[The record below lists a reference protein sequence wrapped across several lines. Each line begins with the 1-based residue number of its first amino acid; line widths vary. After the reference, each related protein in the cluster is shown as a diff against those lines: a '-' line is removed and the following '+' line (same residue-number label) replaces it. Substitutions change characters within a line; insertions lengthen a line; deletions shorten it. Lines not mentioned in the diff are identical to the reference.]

1 MRVWIAVILTLV
13 VGVGLGFGSALVRIE
28 RFPWAG
34 GALRPAPSKTAA
46 PTAGMPQPEAQVDRD
61 THEFGTM
68 DMSAQGSHEFVVRNI
83 GKAPLDLSPGPSSC
97 KCTLSDLSEHTIV
110 PPGGQKTVKVS
121 WKSKGISGA
130 FRQSA
135 SILTNDPNRS
145 KVTFTITGR
154 FSVGAKAV
162 PSELVFSRV
171 MSGEPATGSVQ
182 LFGFRPE
189 PLKPQDI
196 KWDDPSTAKY
206 FEAKFLPLS
215 AEQVN
220 QEEGA
225 TSGSLLEI
233 TVKSGLPIGPFQ
245 QKISVTTNLK
255 ETPTIEVPIRGKVA
269 SEITIVGPGWDE
281 TGGMLMMGTVNGRQG
296 AQRTLW
302 IIAGGSHA
310 KDIQFKSVEVGPD
323 LLKAELGTPKPIQ
336 GGSATQVPLT
346 ITIPPGSPPANHL
359 GSEQGKVGRIMI
371 ETNHP
376 HSPKL
381 LILVRFAIEG

>member
-1 MRVWIAVILTLV
+1 MRVWIAVVLTLG

-34 GALRPAPSKTAA
+34 GALRPAPTPVKS
-46 PTAGMPQPEAQVDRD
+46 TAGAPQPEVQVDSD
-61 THEFGTM
+61 SHEFGTM
-68 DMSAQGSHEFVVRNI
+68 DMSAHGSHEFTVHNV

-97 KCTLSDLSEHTIV
+97 KCTLSDLSEHTQV
-110 PPGGQKTVKVS
+110 PPGGEKTVKVS

-145 KVTFTITGR
+145 KVVFTITGR

-162 PSELVFSRV
+162 PAELVFSRV

-189 PLKPQDI
+189 PLKPQGI
-196 KWDDPSTAKY
+196 KWDDANAAKY
-206 FEAKFLPLS
+206 FEAKFLPLP
-215 AEQVN
+215 AEQVK

-233 TVKSGLPIGPFQ
+233 TVKSGLPMGPFQ

-255 ETPTIEVPIRGKVA
+255 ETPTIEIPVRGRVA
-269 SEITIVGPGWDE
+269 SDIAIVGPGWDE

-296 AQRTLW
+296 AQRTLL
-302 IIAGGSHA
+302 IVAGGSHA
-310 KDIQFKSVEVGPD
+310 KDIQFKSVDVVPD
-323 LLKAELGTPKPIQ
+323 LLKAKLGTPMPVQ
-336 GGSATQVPLT
+336 GGKATQVPLT

-359 GSEQGKVGRIMI
+359 GSEQGKLGRITI

-376 HSPKL
+376 HTPKL